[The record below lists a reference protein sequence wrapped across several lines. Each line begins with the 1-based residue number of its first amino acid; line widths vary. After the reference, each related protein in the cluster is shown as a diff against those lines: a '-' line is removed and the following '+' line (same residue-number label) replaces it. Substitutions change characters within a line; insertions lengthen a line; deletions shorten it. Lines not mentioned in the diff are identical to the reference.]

1 MKVLLSTVGGSDRPI
16 VTSIKKNEPDYVIF
30 FCSAPTINRP
40 GSCTMID
47 GEGKVCKDTETGK
60 HRESIV
66 KQTNLTK
73 NEYSIVPVDT
83 DDPYDTYEKAL
94 QFIEK
99 FVEEGYEVIV
109 DYTGGTVSMVAGLG
123 AAGIEHPECKL
134 NVVTGM
140 RQDLM
145 RVKDGMER
153 IKRIPVNKAFI
164 RRGLN
169 VWKENFSK
177 SNYTAALQTL
187 DQLQQYGFVDEHE
200 DELNKYYYLTKGFQ
214 AWDRFDYR
222 GAAQYFD
229 PYKHDPHISVYNEMV
244 KKLANYEEFIK
255 KWSPDNKK
263 NPPGPGFLLVY
274 DVIYNAMRKG
284 RRGLY
289 DDATARFYRAIE
301 MYAQFSLMTSKE
313 RMLSSDIKLDKI
325 PENYHDDYSKFKDNK
340 GRIKLGLV
348 DTYELLDIL
357 GHPISATWK
366 EWKNRILNIIEIRNK
381 SFLAHGFDPVDEH
394 SYKLVEDTALQ
405 FIRECDESLGFSQG
419 IDTYKDFPSAIDL

>member
-66 KQTNLTK
+66 KQTNLTE
-73 NEYSIVPVDT
+73 NQYLIVPVDT

-214 AWDRFDYR
+214 A
-222 GAAQYFD
+222 
-229 PYKHDPHISVYNEMV
+229 
-244 KKLANYEEFIK
+244 
-255 KWSPDNKK
+255 
-263 NPPGPGFLLVY
+263 
-274 DVIYNAMRKG
+274 
-284 RRGLY
+284 
-289 DDATARFYRAIE
+289 
-301 MYAQFSLMTSKE
+301 
-313 RMLSSDIKLDKI
+313 
-325 PENYHDDYSKFKDNK
+325 
-340 GRIKLGLV
+340 
-348 DTYELLDIL
+348 
-357 GHPISATWK
+357 
-366 EWKNRILNIIEIRNK
+366 
-381 SFLAHGFDPVDEH
+381 
-394 SYKLVEDTALQ
+394 
-405 FIRECDESLGFSQG
+405 
-419 IDTYKDFPSAIDL
+419 

>member
-1 MKVLLSTVGGSDRPI
+1 
-16 VTSIKKNEPDYVIF
+16 
-30 FCSAPTINRP
+30 
-40 GSCTMID
+40 
-47 GEGKVCKDTETGK
+47 
-60 HRESIV
+60 
-66 KQTNLTK
+66 
-73 NEYSIVPVDT
+73 
-83 DDPYDTYEKAL
+83 
-94 QFIEK
+94 
-99 FVEEGYEVIV
+99 
-109 DYTGGTVSMVAGLG
+109 
-123 AAGIEHPECKL
+123 
-134 NVVTGM
+134 
-140 RQDLM
+140 
-145 RVKDGMER
+145 
-153 IKRIPVNKAFI
+153 
-164 RRGLN
+164 
-169 VWKENFSK
+169 
-177 SNYTAALQTL
+177 
-187 DQLQQYGFVDEHE
+187 
-200 DELNKYYYLTKGFQ
+200 
-214 AWDRFDYR
+214 
-222 GAAQYFD
+222 
-229 PYKHDPHISVYNEMV
+229 MV